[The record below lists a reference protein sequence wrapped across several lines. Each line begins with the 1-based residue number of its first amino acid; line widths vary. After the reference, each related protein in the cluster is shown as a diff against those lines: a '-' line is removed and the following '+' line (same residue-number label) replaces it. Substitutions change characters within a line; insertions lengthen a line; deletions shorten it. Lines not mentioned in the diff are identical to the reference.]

1 MTLTKVE
8 GQITC
13 QKWQSPLWEL
23 GTYDRLGPQISE
35 TSWQIWEA
43 CIEYMNEFLV
53 KGHASLVQRAL
64 GYISSVLL
72 WGVSFLQFLSFNFIS
87 LMSWL
92 YFNFKDTYDHWFAGG
107 IGTWG
112 GLHLSRSDFEWC
124 HFQVRGVV
132 HAWHLVKPLLH
143 AHHFPVTIT
152 TGKPPTHY
160 VLLGPWDLLF
170 RMFSLHFISMSK
182 CQTHSKSMI

>member
-8 GQITC
+8 GQFTC

-23 GTYDRLGPQISE
+23 GTYDRLGPRISE

-43 CIEYMNEFLV
+43 CIEHTNEFLG

-72 WGVSFLQFLSFNFIS
+72 WDVSFLQFLCFNFIS

-92 YFNFKDTYDHWFAGG
+92 YFNFKDTMITGLLVELEHWVFWTWVEVTLSDVTFRWGVCYMLG
-107 IGTWG
+107 IFWNRYYMPIT
-112 GLHLSRSDFEWC
+112 F
-124 HFQVRGVV
+124 
-132 HAWHLVKPLLH
+132 LL
-143 AHHFPVTIT
+143 
-152 TGKPPTHY
+152 
-160 VLLGPWDLLF
+160 LLLQGSPRLTV
-170 RMFSLHFISMSK
+170 FS
-182 CQTHSKSMI
+182 

>member
-1 MTLTKVE
+1 MRL
-8 GQITC
+8 
-13 QKWQSPLWEL
+13 P
-23 GTYDRLGPQISE
+23 DRFGRHALSIWMN
-35 TSWQIWEA
+35 SWWRVMHHLYRGHLDIYPVYCFEVSA
-43 CIEYMNEFLV
+43 FCSFLV
-53 KGHASLVQRAL
+53 LILYHWCLDC
-64 GYISSVLL
+64 IS
-72 WGVSFLQFLSFNFIS
+72 I
-87 LMSWL
+87 
-92 YFNFKDTYDHWFAGG
+92 FKDTYDHWFAGG